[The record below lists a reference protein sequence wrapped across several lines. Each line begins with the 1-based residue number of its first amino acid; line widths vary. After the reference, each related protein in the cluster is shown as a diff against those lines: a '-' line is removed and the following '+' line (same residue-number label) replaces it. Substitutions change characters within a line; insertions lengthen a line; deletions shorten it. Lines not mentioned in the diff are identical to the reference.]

1 MGGGPGAGW
10 GCLVTR
16 CRLEPQ
22 WTDSRGNPFSQEG
35 FRAAEKES
43 LIKVMT
49 IIQIRWNIFVYPVLC
64 QILEAQGNTKGAF
77 PHYRADILV
86 REID

>member
-1 MGGGPGAGW
+1 MKRFDN
-10 GCLVTR
+10 L
-16 CRLEPQ
+16 
-22 WTDSRGNPFSQEG
+22 N
-35 FRAAEKES
+35 ES
-43 LIKVMT
+43 KFISCSNLSIYLIKVMT
-49 IIQIRWNIFVYPVLC
+49 IIQIRWDIFVYPVVC